1 MGEVYGA
8 WLATPT
14 GWRAFT
20 AYATSPPTTTR
31 TSHTHRPGRLPPW
44 RRGRTYRQARVDQ
57 QAFSVAVVLTLGTIL
72 IPWLLYRIVWSLVA
86 RRPKTITHTHIISPD
101 TFEWPLAPGDVWLGH
116 GLAESGHW
124 VVLAPEYREPEWIT
138 SRERDE
144 HQARQEASVRSVAAH
159 QREKQLRETRR
170 RLFDQ

>member
-20 AYATSPPTTTR
+20 AYATSPPTTSR
-31 TSHTHRPGRLPPW
+31 TSYTHRPGRLAPW
-44 RRGRTYRQARVDQ
+44 QRRRTRAEHRQAEDMLVFGM
-57 QAFSVAVVLTLGTIL
+57 ALTIGLIL
-72 IPWLLYRIVWSLVA
+72 IPWAIYRILWLLVA
-86 RRPKTITHTHIISPD
+86 RKPKTFTHTHVITPD
-101 TFEWPLAPGDVWLGH
+101 NFEWPLVPGDVWLGH

-124 VVLAPEYREPEWIT
+124 VILAYEFREPEWIT
-138 SRERDE
+138 SRERVQ
-144 HQARQEASVRSVAAH
+144 HQERQDASLRSVAAH
-159 QREKQLRETRR
+159 QRERQLWETRR